1 MGKLYFVGYLFSLF
15 KWTAK
20 STKIRAPMINDYFTE
35 YTFSIRKL
43 ISIFFVYIS
52 EFRKV
57 NTTFR
62 NYLDRNF
69 TETFPRFLHHVSRL
83 CVVVENYMMLKADV
97 DFTWTSN
104 EKLRFFPNYFIH
116 HSLIMLY
123 IRMQEEFEDTKGVIR
138 SRKSKKD
145 RQHNGQK
152 SNQWSIK
159 HYMETKVRATPTPL
173 KTRCELRCSE
183 RVSILCS
190 TCGARRVTLTN
201 PF

>member
-1 MGKLYFVGYLFSLF
+1 MGKWYFVGYLFSLF
-15 KWTAK
+15 KWTTK
-20 STKIRAPMINDYFTE
+20 STKIRALMINDYFTE
-35 YTFSIRKL
+35 YTFSIRKI

-62 NYLDRNF
+62 SYLDRNF

-83 CVVVENYMMLKADV
+83 HVVVENYMMLMADV

-138 SRKSKKD
+138 SRLLKD
-145 RQHNGQK
+145 RQYN
-152 SNQWSIK
+152 S
-159 HYMETKVRATPTPL
+159 
-173 KTRCELRCSE
+173 LRIPKGYSQAVYE
-183 RVSILCS
+183 RQTIQ
-190 TCGARRVTLTN
+190 
-201 PF
+201 